1 MDGLRMFWTE
11 GTATPVRSST
21 AAGRGQGAVI
31 RSCAFPQPWRDLRGF
46 SVLLQQADR
55 YAWGLVPELPKLID
69 CTPLQVIR
77 FVKNGRI

>member
-1 MDGLRMFWTE
+1 MKGFAGLFRSF
-11 GTATPVRSST
+11 AVSVPVPRRT
-21 AAGRGQGAVI
+21 G
-31 RSCAFPQPWRDLRGF
+31 GF

>member
-1 MDGLRMFWTE
+1 M
-11 GTATPVRSST
+11 
-21 AAGRGQGAVI
+21 I

-69 CTPLQVIR
+69 CTLLQVIR